1 MNKSRTPMQ
10 RKEDRKKGHGRKAN
24 DGPNDDDSSR
34 KKDGGQKSCRYGTE
48 CRRNDCRFN
57 HPSNKTTESNNE
69 QEEDVFQDAKTD
81 DVIQDGNGES
91 IHSNKGGE
99 SKHPENN
106 EVKQSS
112 A

>member
-1 MNKSRTPMQ
+1 MK
-10 RKEDRKKGHGRKAN
+10 
-24 DGPNDDDSSR
+24 
-34 KKDGGQKSCRYGTE
+34 
-48 CRRNDCRFN
+48 NDCKFN
-57 HPSNKTTESNNE
+57 HPSNKTTENNND

-91 IHSNKGGE
+91 VHSNKGGE
-99 SKHPENN
+99 SKTQENN